1 MIEYTNKQTEI
12 TILYIYDEKSNIL
25 NKNLFRVHL

>member
-1 MIEYTNKQTEI
+1 MIEYTKKQTEI
-12 TILYIYDEKSNIL
+12 TIFYTDDEKSNIL